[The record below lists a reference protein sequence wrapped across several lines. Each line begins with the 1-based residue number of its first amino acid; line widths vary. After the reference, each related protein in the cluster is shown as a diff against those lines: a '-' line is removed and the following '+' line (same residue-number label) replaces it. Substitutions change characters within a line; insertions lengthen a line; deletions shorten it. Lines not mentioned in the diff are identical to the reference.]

1 MRLRLR
7 RETPSARNRIQVP
20 SQAGHD
26 PQRQPVKAAAAA
38 TAAAATLRQ
47 PLGSFSGSFFFLPSK
62 QRESLGQRQARIVTC
77 RIRVGGGSRVGSLG
91 VGGTSWAG
99 NGKTGHAKKKGHVE
113 VPFSPG
119 SPSVSI
125 ARHVNTG
132 LGTESCTGDG
142 GSETAD

>member
-7 RETPSARNRIQVP
+7 RLGIGFRCPVRLDTK
-20 SQAGHD
+20 HD

-62 QRESLGQRQARIVTC
+62 AARESGSAPGENRDLPHTGRWGESGRVPWRGRHVVGWKWENGTC
-77 RIRVGGGSRVGSLG
+77 E
-91 VGGTSWAG
+91 
-99 NGKTGHAKKKGHVE
+99 KKGHVE